1 MFSSGVEKE
10 ASFFFFLVS
19 LYSKSTSSFRGKMMD
34 VLNLLLKNCMNR

>member
-10 ASFFFFLVS
+10 ASFFFPLFLYIV
-19 LYSKSTSSFRGKMMD
+19 KVQVHFRGKMMD